1 MTGRLMSWLPFCRE
15 RQAMSNQLITALN
28 SRMWRELSRYPLRPL
43 VLRELFKR
51 VTKAHKQQGESN
63 ATGGCHD

>member
-1 MTGRLMSWLPFCRE
+1 
-15 RQAMSNQLITALN
+15 MSNQLITALN
-28 SRMWRELSRYPLRPL
+28 CRMWRELSRHPLRPL

-51 VTKAHKQQGESN
+51 VTKAHKQQGASN

>member
-1 MTGRLMSWLPFCRE
+1 
-15 RQAMSNQLITALN
+15 MSNQLITALN

-51 VTKAHKQQGESN
+51 VTKAHKQQGASN